1 MIGASIRRTED
12 GRFLTGRGRYVDD
25 LRLPEALYLAIVRS
39 VHAHARIVAIDATRA
54 RETEGVTGVFTLDDL
69 PELRGV
75 LPPPPVAAVSLK
87 PFRQSALADGL
98 VRFAGEPVAA
108 VVAASPYAAADGAA
122 SVSIDYEPLAAAIDP
137 ERAVEPDAPLVH
149 AEWSTNVAAATGLS
163 FGDADAAMRAAD
175 LVVTRRFSFGRM
187 SAAPM
192 EPRAVAARWDA
203 VTGTLHLWSTAQ
215 IPYVV
220 AQRVGHA
227 LRVPIDAVRVVAPDV
242 GGGFGCKGPVYP
254 EEVIAAVLARRLG
267 RPVRWTE
274 TRGESFL
281 STTHASSQIHEATLA
296 LRRDGTF
303 LALVDDFIIDGGA
316 YLPRGGVVANVTA
329 THLPGLYRFGAFR
342 ARGRLVVTHKAPTAP
357 YRGAGRPHA
366 TFPVERLIDI
376 AARELGVDPV
386 DLRRRNLIARDALPF
401 HRGIPYRDGMPVVY
415 DSGDYEAVLDEALAR
430 SGYATFRE
438 RQRAALAEGR
448 RLGFGLATY
457 NEATAIGPHRAPAPV
472 AIEPTGE
479 CEEHRPAVP
488 GQGHETVL
496 AQWVR
501 GASRCSI
508 DDVIVSGGDPGRFPA
523 GSGPYASRVAVI
535 AGNAVA
541 QAADAVREKAARL
554 AATALECDS
563 NDIVIANGRAEVKG
577 APDRGLDFKALVALS
592 ARPDLVRRLGE
603 PGLGATRY
611 FSPESVTWAAGVH
624 TAVVEVDRET
634 GDVTVLAYHV
644 VHDAGREINPRLVEG
659 QAHGGAAQGIGMA
672 LSEGIVYDASG
683 QLLTATLMDYG
694 LPRADAVPAID
705 VEGHDSRSPLN
716 PLGLKGTGEGS
727 AGPPPAAIANAIADA
742 LAEDGVEINDIPI
755 ARSAIVFAC
764 AGRVVLLH
772 GQRPP

>member
-1 MIGASIRRTED
+1 MIGASIRRVED

-25 LRLPEALYLAIVRS
+25 LRLPDALHLAIVRS
-39 VHAHARIVAIDATRA
+39 VHAHARIVTIDAARA
-54 RETEGVTGVFTLDDL
+54 RVVDGVAGVFTLDDL
-69 PELRGV
+69 PELRGA
-75 LPPPPVAAVSLK
+75 LPPPPVAAVALK
-87 PFRQSALADGL
+87 PYRQSALADGL

-108 VVAASPYAAADGAA
+108 VVAGSPYAAADGAA
-122 SVSIDYEPLAAAIDP
+122 ALAVEYEPLAAAVDP
-137 ERAVEPDAPLVH
+137 ERAAEPGAPLVH
-149 AEWSTNVAAATGLS
+149 PEWTTNVAATVSLAT
-163 FGDADAAMRAAD
+163 GDADAALGAAD
-175 LVVTRRFSFGRM
+175 LVVTRRFSFARM
-187 SAAPM
+187 SASPM

-203 VTGTLHLWSTAQ
+203 VTGSLHLWSTAQ

-220 AQRVGHA
+220 AQRVADVLGLPA
-227 LRVPIDAVRVVAPDV
+227 DAVRVTAPDV

-281 STTHASSQIHEATLA
+281 STTHASGQVHQATLA

-303 LALVDDFIIDGGA
+303 LALVDDFVVDGGA

-329 THLPGLYRFGAFR
+329 THLPGLYRLGAFR
-342 ARGRLVVTHKAPTAP
+342 CRGRLVMTHRAPTAP

-366 TFPVERLIDI
+366 TFPLERLIDL
-376 AARELGVDPV
+376 AARELHADPIE
-386 DLRRRNLIARDALPF
+386 LRRRNLIARDALPF
-401 HRGIPYRDGMPVVY
+401 TRGIPYRDGMPVVY
-415 DSGDYEAVLDEALAR
+415 DSGDYETVLDQALKR

-438 RQRAALAEGR
+438 GQRAARREGR

-457 NEATAIGPHRAPAPV
+457 NEATAVGPHEGASVAIQADGRVRVTIGPP
-472 AIEPTGE
+472 
-479 CEEHRPAVP
+479 CQ

-496 AQWVR
+496 AQVCAER
-501 GASRCSI
+501 LGVSVG
-508 DDVIVSGGDPGRFPA
+508 DVTVSGGDTARFPA
-523 GSGPYASRVAVI
+523 GSGTYASRVAVI

-541 QAADAVREKAARL
+541 QAADAVRDRAARL
-554 AATALECDS
+554 AASALECDPQ
-563 NDIVIANGRAEVKG
+563 DVVIADGRAEVKG

-592 ARPDLVRRLGE
+592 ARPDVVRRLGE
-603 PGLGATRY
+603 PGLAAVRY
-611 FSPESVTWAAGVH
+611 FSPESVTWAGGVH
-624 TAVVEVDRET
+624 AATVEVDRET
-634 GDVTVLAYHV
+634 GAVRVLAYHV

-659 QAHGGAAQGIGMA
+659 QAHGGVAQGVGMA
-672 LSEGIVYDASG
+672 LSEGIVYDEGG

-694 LPRADAVPAID
+694 LPRADALPSID

-742 LAEDGVEINDIPI
+742 LAEEGVEVNDIPI
-755 ARSAIVFAC
+755 ARRYQV
-764 AGRVVLLH
+764 
-772 GQRPP
+772 Q

>member
-1 MIGASIRRTED
+1 LIGASIRRTED
-12 GRFLTGRGRYVDD
+12 ERFLTGRGRYVDD
-25 LRLPEALYLAIVRS
+25 LRLPEALHLAIVRS
-39 VHAHARIVAIDATRA
+39 LHAHARITAIDATRA
-54 RETEGVTGVFTLDDL
+54 RETEGVVGVFTLDDL
-69 PELRGV
+69 PELRGA

-87 PFRQSALADGL
+87 PYRQSALADGL

-108 VVAASPYAAADGAA
+108 VVATSRYAAADGAA
-122 SVSIDYEPLAAAIDP
+122 AVAVAYEPLAAAIDA
-137 ERAVEPDAPLVH
+137 ERAAAPDAPLVH
-149 AEWSTNVAAATGLS
+149 PEWSTNVAATVGLS
-163 FGDADAAMRAAD
+163 SGDADAALRSAD
-175 LVVTRRFSFGRM
+175 VVVTRRFDFGRM

-203 VTGTLHLWSTAQ
+203 TTGALHLWSTAQ

-220 AQRVGHA
+220 AQRVAEA
-227 LRVPIDAVRVVAPDV
+227 LRLPPDAVRVTAPDV

-267 RPVRWTE
+267 RPLRWTE

-281 STTHASSQIHEATLA
+281 STTHASSQVHETTLA

-303 LALVDDFIIDGGA
+303 LALVDEFIIDGGA

-342 ARGRLVVTHKAPTAP
+342 CRGRLVVTHKAPTAP

-366 TFPVERLIDI
+366 MFPLERLIDI
-376 AARELGVDPV
+376 AARELGLEPV
-386 DLRRRNLIARDALPF
+386 ELRRRNLIARDALPF
-401 HRGIPYRDGMPVVY
+401 DRGIPYRDGMPVVY

-438 RQRAALAEGR
+438 RQRAGR
-448 RLGFGLATY
+448 RAGRLLGFGLATY
-457 NEATAIGPHRAPAPV
+457 NEATAIGPHEGALV
-472 AIEPTGE
+472 AIEADGRVRVTIGPP
-479 CEEHRPAVP
+479 CQ

-496 AQWVR
+496 AQVCAER
-501 GASRCSI
+501 LGVSLE
-508 DDVIVSGGDPGRFPA
+508 DVTVSGGDTARFPA
-523 GSGPYASRVAVI
+523 GSGTYASRVAVI

-541 QAADAVREKAARL
+541 QAAEAVRDKIARL
-554 AATALECDS
+554 AATALECDPK
-563 NDIVIANGRAEVKG
+563 DVVIASGRAEVKG
-577 APDRGLDFKALVALS
+577 AADRGLDFRALVALS
-592 ARPDLVRRLGE
+592 ARPDVVRRLGE
-603 PGLGATRY
+603 PGLSATRY

-624 TAVVEVDRET
+624 AVTVEVDRDT
-634 GDVTVLAYHV
+634 GAVTVLAYHV

-659 QAHGGAAQGIGMA
+659 QAHGGVAQGLGMA
-672 LSEGIVYDASG
+672 LSEGIVYDGDG

-694 LPRADAVPAID
+694 LPRADVLPPID

-742 LAEDGVEINDIPI
+742 LAADGVEINEIPI
-755 ARSAIVFAC
+755 SRAFVARSAP
-764 AGRVVLLH
+764 R
-772 GQRPP
+772 

>member
-1 MIGASIRRTED
+1 MIGVSIRRRED
-12 GRFLTGRGRYVDD
+12 ERFLTGRGRYVDD
-25 LRLPEALYLAIVRS
+25 LRLPGAWHLAIVRS
-39 VHAHARIVAIDATRA
+39 VHAHARIMATDTARA
-54 RETEGVTGVFTLDDL
+54 RETDGVIGVFTLDDL

-75 LPPPPVAAVSLK
+75 LPSPPVAAVALK

-108 VVAASPYAAADGAA
+108 VVASTPYAAADGAGA
-122 SVSIDYEPLAAAIDP
+122 VCVDYEPLAAAVDP
-137 ERAVEPDAPLVH
+137 ERAAEDGAPLVH
-149 AEWSTNVAAATGLS
+149 AEWSTNVAATVGLS
-163 FGDADAAMRAAD
+163 FGDADGALRAAD
-175 LVVTRRFSFGRM
+175 LVVTRRFGFGRM

-192 EPRAVAARWDA
+192 EPRAVAARWDP
-203 VTGTLHLWSTAQ
+203 VTGALHLWSTAQ

-220 AQRVGHA
+220 AQRVADA
-227 LRVPIDAVRVVAPDV
+227 LRLPLDAVRVTAPDV

-274 TRGESFL
+274 TRGESFV
-281 STTHASSQIHEATLA
+281 STTHASSQVHEATLA

-303 LALVDDFIIDGGA
+303 LALVDDFVIDGGA

-342 ARGRLVVTHKAPTAP
+342 CRGRLVVTHKAPTAP

-366 TFPVERLIDI
+366 TFPVERLVAL

-386 DLRRRNLIARDALPF
+386 DLRRRNLIGRDALPF
-401 HRGIPYRDGMPVVY
+401 TRGIPYRDGMPVVY
-415 DSGDYEAVLDEALAR
+415 DSGDYDGVLDEALAR

-438 RQRAALAEGR
+438 RQRDARREGR

-457 NEATAIGPHRAPAPV
+457 NEATAVGPHEGAAVSIEPDGRVRVCIGPP
-472 AIEPTGE
+472 
-479 CEEHRPAVP
+479 CQ

-496 AQWVR
+496 AQVCAER
-501 GASRCSI
+501 LGVSV
-508 DDVIVSGGDPGRFPA
+508 DDVSVTGGDTGRFPA
-523 GSGPYASRVAVI
+523 GSGTYASRVAVI

-541 QAADAVREKAARL
+541 QAADAVGEKAGRL
-554 AATALECDS
+554 AARVLECDPQ
-563 NDIVIANGRAEVKG
+563 DVVIAGGRAEVKG
-577 APDRGLDFKALVALS
+577 APDRGLAFKALVALS
-592 ARPDLVRRLGE
+592 ARPDLVRALGE
-603 PGLGATRY
+603 PGLAATRY

-624 TAVVEVDRET
+624 AAVVEVDRET
-634 GDVTVLAYHV
+634 GEVKVLAYHV

-659 QAHGGAAQGIGMA
+659 QAHGGAVQGIGMA
-672 LSEGIVYDASG
+672 LSEGIAYDASG

-694 LPRADAVPAID
+694 LPRADAVPMID

-727 AGPPPAAIANAIADA
+727 AGPPPAALANAIADA
-742 LAEDGVEINDIPI
+742 LADDGVEVNDIPI
-755 ARSAIVFAC
+755 
-764 AGRVVLLH
+764 GRVWS
-772 GQRPP
+772 G

>member
-1 MIGASIRRTED
+1 MIGVSIRRLED

-39 VHAHARIVAIDATRA
+39 VHAHARIVAIDTTRA
-54 RETEGVTGVFTLDDL
+54 REIDGVTGVFTLDDL

-122 SVSIDYEPLAAAIDP
+122 AVTVDYEPLAAAIDP
-137 ERAVEPDAPLVH
+137 ARAVEADAPLVH
-149 AEWSTNVAAATGLS
+149 AEWSTNVAANVGLS
-163 FGDADAAMRAAD
+163 FGDTDGALRGAD
-175 LVVTRRFSFGRM
+175 LVVARRFTFGRM

-220 AQRVGHA
+220 AQRVADA
-227 LRVPIDAVRVVAPDV
+227 LRLPIDAVRVTAPDV

-281 STTHASSQIHEATLA
+281 ATTHASGQIHEATLA

-303 LALVDDFIIDGGA
+303 LALADDFIIDGGA

-386 DLRRRNLIARDALPF
+386 DLRRRNLIAREALPF
-401 HRGIPYRDGMPVVY
+401 TRGIPYRDGMPVVY
-415 DSGDYEAVLDEALAR
+415 DSGDYEAVLDEALER
-430 SGYATFRE
+430 SGYRTFRE
-438 RQRAALAEGR
+438 RQRAALREGR

-457 NEATAIGPHRAPAPV
+457 NEATAIGPHEGAAV
-472 AIEPTGE
+472 AIEPDGRVGVTIGPP
-479 CEEHRPAVP
+479 CQ

-496 AQWVR
+496 AQVCAER
-501 GASRCSI
+501 LGVPI
-508 DDVIVSGGDPGRFPA
+508 DDVIVSGGDTARFPA
-523 GSGPYASRVAVI
+523 GSGTYASRVAVI

-541 QAADAVREKAARL
+541 LAADAVREKTARL
-554 AATALECDS
+554 AAMALECDPS
-563 NDIVIANGRAEVKG
+563 DVVIASGRAAVKG

-603 PGLGATRY
+603 PGLGAIRY
-611 FSPESVTWAAGVH
+611 FSPASVTWAGGVH
-624 TAVVEVDRET
+624 TAVVEVDRGT

-644 VHDAGREINPRLVEG
+644 VHDAGREINPRLVAG
-659 QAHGGAAQGIGMA
+659 QAHGGAVQGIGMA
-672 LSEGIVYDASG
+672 LCEGIVYDESG

-694 LPRADAVPAID
+694 LPRADAIPAID

-742 LAEDGVEINDIPI
+742 LSQDGVEINDIPI
-755 ARSAIVFAC
+755 ARSAILK
-764 AGRVVLLH
+764 R
-772 GQRPP
+772 